1 MKNKKKSYNYLV
13 VFLLFILIYVLLLC
27 ALVLFEKGNPA
38 SSIHTFA
45 DAVWFSLAT
54 LSTVGYG
61 DITPVTPMGHVIGVV
76 FLLLSMGVLVA
87 LFGSVVSVLTSEGLP
102 MMKLRLMRKKNW
114 YYMAEFTSES
124 DAFAKD
130 ILREDKDAVI
140 IYGVNREKEIEKP
153 DYPCLY
159 INVSPAR
166 IVAHKKGIGS
176 KCKLFFLV
184 ENDIG
189 NNLKAVD
196 VHKLDA
202 DVYACTTSGQEKMSG
217 NVHFFHTY
225 DCCARS
231 YWRENPLSNTDDM
244 IVLLGFGNYGMAL
257 LERAI
262 LTNVSNCDIEV
273 QYHVFG
279 DSRKFRQIHT
289 NLNQI
294 FGINERMPGQ
304 DSIYFH
310 EEDWTNAHDI
320 ISKADRIIICEDKED
335 AGWDDLWQIQR
346 YYEYKGRIYLRSSHE
361 QAPRVRYFGTND
373 QIFTVNQ
380 IIRTRLNDAARMMN
394 DLYRR
399 SVTDSLDWDDL
410 GDRLRQSKIAAADHL
425 FMKVR
430 VLLGTGKVQTLD
442 REICMAAY
450 EALLKAK
457 KDPELVD
464 RFRRIEHTR
473 WMRFYSYY
481 NWRYGK
487 KHNGRLREDPKMRRY
502 ESLSEDEKKY
512 FDRAWDLLGELT
524 QQMK

>member
-320 ISKADRIIICEDKED
+320 ISKADRIII
-335 AGWDDLWQIQR
+335 W
-346 YYEYKGRIYLRSSHE
+346 
-361 QAPRVRYFGTND
+361 
-373 QIFTVNQ
+373 
-380 IIRTRLNDAARMMN
+380 
-394 DLYRR
+394 
-399 SVTDSLDWDDL
+399 
-410 GDRLRQSKIAAADHL
+410 
-425 FMKVR
+425 
-430 VLLGTGKVQTLD
+430 
-442 REICMAAY
+442 
-450 EALLKAK
+450 AK
-457 KDPELVD
+457 KV
-464 RFRRIEHTR
+464 
-473 WMRFYSYY
+473 
-481 NWRYGK
+481 
-487 KHNGRLREDPKMRRY
+487 
-502 ESLSEDEKKY
+502 
-512 FDRAWDLLGELT
+512 
-524 QQMK
+524 